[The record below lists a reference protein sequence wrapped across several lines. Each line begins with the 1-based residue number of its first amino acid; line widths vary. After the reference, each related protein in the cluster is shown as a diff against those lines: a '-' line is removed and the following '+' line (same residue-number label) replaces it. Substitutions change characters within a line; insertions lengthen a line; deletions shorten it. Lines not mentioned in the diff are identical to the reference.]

1 MTEHRAHAPAVSLSE
16 GLAHPAGE
24 PDDGTKRLV
33 SIEEDKSAEH
43 RRAPAV
49 APARDEWRRVK
60 VGAGVAVGSA
70 AIIAA
75 ALYAGSRGRKD

>member
-1 MTEHRAHAPAVSLSE
+1 MTEHRPTSPAVSLSE
-16 GLAHPAGE
+16 GLAHPPGE

-33 SIEEDKSAEH
+33 TTETDKSTEH

-60 VGAGVAVGSA
+60 AAGVAVGSA
-70 AIIAA
+70 AILAA
-75 ALYAGSRGRKD
+75 ALYAGNRARKS

>member
-1 MTEHRAHAPAVSLSE
+1 MTDPKATSPAVSLSE
-16 GLAHPAGE
+16 GLAHPPGE

-33 SIEEDKSAEH
+33 STEKDTSKEH

-70 AIIAA
+70 AILAA
-75 ALYAGSRGRKD
+75 ALYAGNRARKG